1 MREFKAHESWTS
13 RSSFLLAS
21 IGAAVGLGNIWKF
34 PYITGANGGS
44 AFVLVYLLCIL
55 FIALPILIAEI
66 NLGRMGKQSP
76 PRSVAIVARKF
87 GRSGKWSIV
96 GWLGILS
103 AYLVASYYSVI
114 AGWTLVYLFKNGNGN
129 FVGQAADAIGAQF
142 TTLQASPAQ
151 MALWHGVFLFTTAF
165 ILTRGLRKGIEKAV
179 NWMMPILFALLLI
192 MLAYAFFEGDMKAG
206 LNFLFDF
213 DLGAINGHVVLMAIG
228 HAFFSVGVAMGL
240 MMGFG
245 AYLDDDISIG
255 KSALIIAGTDT
266 AVALLAGM
274 AIFPIV
280 FINGL
285 DPSEGPGL
293 LFVSLPIAFGH
304 MPGGLLFGTLFFL
317 LLFIAALTSAI
328 GVLEPVTTW
337 LEETTGWS
345 RRVAAIILCGSLFV
359 LGLGTVFSFNLWSE
373 WHPLSEI
380 KRFEKAGFFDLLDY
394 LTANI
399 MMPLGGLLLALF
411 CGWMLPKA
419 VIREQLQIRNK
430 GLFTAFFWT
439 LRIVAPLSILAIFYS
454 NL

>member
-1 MREFKAHESWTS
+1 MQEFKAHESWTS

-76 PRSVAIVARKF
+76 PRSVANVARKF

-142 TTLQASPAQ
+142 TALQASPAQ
-151 MALWHGVFLFTTAF
+151 MALWQGVFLFTTTF
-165 ILTRGLRKGIEKAV
+165 ILTRGLREGIEKAV
-179 NWMMPILFALLLI
+179 NWMMPVLFALLLI

-266 AVALLAGM
+266 
-274 AIFPIV
+274 
-280 FINGL
+280 
-285 DPSEGPGL
+285 
-293 LFVSLPIAFGH
+293 
-304 MPGGLLFGTLFFL
+304 
-317 LLFIAALTSAI
+317 
-328 GVLEPVTTW
+328 
-337 LEETTGWS
+337 
-345 RRVAAIILCGSLFV
+345 
-359 LGLGTVFSFNLWSE
+359 
-373 WHPLSEI
+373 
-380 KRFEKAGFFDLLDY
+380 
-394 LTANI
+394 
-399 MMPLGGLLLALF
+399 
-411 CGWMLPKA
+411 
-419 VIREQLQIRNK
+419 
-430 GLFTAFFWT
+430 
-439 LRIVAPLSILAIFYS
+439 
-454 NL
+454 